1 MAPIGPKRSGS
12 AGRLGG
18 ARRPPLWRGRA
29 GGAPPRWPA
38 GKAPWKAALGAACV
52 VAVFVRA
59 LVGPPAAGPA
69 GAGAPAHPARQLAA
83 NPCKQVFAPTCLALA
98 RQARPAV
105 FWDADGAFDDAQ
117 GALDDDGGGGG
128 GPAPACLEALENG
141 ERVKTDVAHPEY
153 AAGLC
158 AAAGLTDAERRA
170 GRPGACHRRCRPSKR
185 VTYPLAHEGAGGQQ
199 VRARARAARR
209 GEGPAGWADAG

>member
-1 MAPIGPKRSGS
+1 M
-12 AGRLGG
+12 AGRPPLGG
-18 ARRPPLWRGRA
+18 AVWFRGE
-29 GGAPPRWPA
+29 G
-38 GKAPWKAALGAACV
+38 
-52 VAVFVRA
+52 A
-59 LVGPPAAGPA
+59 LVTRDIVQVPCVS
-69 GAGAPAHPARQLAA
+69 
-83 NPCKQVFAPTCLALA
+83 NPCRQVFAPTCLALA

-117 GALDDDGGGGG
+117 GALVDDGGGGGG

-199 VRARARAARR
+199 VRARARACRAARR
-209 GEGPAGWADAG
+209 GARGVG